1 MSSEEHP
8 ESAHDDEHTAGP
20 EGDETGEEEHGYP
33 PVQAGIRQFTFR
45 AIFTGMLLGGMLS
58 LCNVYLGLKIGWGFN
73 MSITAALLGFAFW
86 YLSTSV
92 FKTAPFGVLE
102 NNMNQTAA
110 SAAASISS
118 AGLVAPIPALTML
131 TDYEWSYT
139 VLVVWTLSVSLVGI
153 VAAIGLRKQMLIVDD
168 LPFPNGVAT
177 GETLREIYAKGAE
190 ALSRVKMLLFG
201 MALGIASKVAGL
213 IFGIGKAAVPGLIAV
228 KPGGVMAGK
237 GFSSISLKNLGFA
250 FDPSLMMISVG
261 AIIGFKACA
270 SMLVGAILSWLL
282 LGPEILEQGW
292 ADPGKNDPEALW
304 FGPMVKWMLWPG
316 VAMMVTAALTSF
328 SFSWRSM
335 LRAFTG
341 GGGKGDVED
350 PGAVHD
356 VPKKLF
362 LFSTAAALL
371 LSVVLQSSFFDVG
384 LLVGTVGV
392 ILTFALAIVA
402 GRVSGETGITPVG
415 PMGKVTQLGLG
426 AIDPGNAASN
436 LMAANVTGGAASQC
450 ADMLHDLKSGL
461 MLGAVPRLQ
470 ILSQVFGVV
479 AGALFG
485 SAAYL
490 VLIPDPKN
498 MLLTEE
504 WAAPAVAQWKAVA
517 EVFSEGLGAMPEGA
531 LDAFLIA
538 GALGILLA
546 LVEKLAPKNVVKW
559 VPSPAAMGLALVIPV
574 YYSISFF
581 LGGLLFVISKRFA
594 KEWNARFAIVLA
606 AGVIAGESLAG
617 VGDAILRVISG
628 LSGG

>member
-1 MSSEEHP
+1 MSTEGTP
-8 ESAHDDEHTAGP
+8 EK
-20 EGDETGEEEHGYP
+20 EGDASLESHESGSVSNSNHGYP
-33 PVQAGIRQFTFR
+33 EVQADVRQFTFR
-45 AIFTGMLLGGMLS
+45 AVFTGMLLGGMLS

-86 YLSTSV
+86 HLSTSI
-92 FKTAPFGVLE
+92 FKTTPFGVLE

-131 TDYEWSYT
+131 TDYEWTYT
-139 VLVVWTLSVSLVGI
+139 ILVIWTLSVSLVGI
-153 VAAIGLRKQMLIVDD
+153 VAAIGLRKQMLIVDE
-168 LPFPNGVAT
+168 LPFPGGLAT

-190 ALSRVKMLLFG
+190 ALSRVKMLLGG
-201 MALGIASKVAGL
+201 MALGAGSKIANLV
-213 IFGIGKAAVPGLIAV
+213 FGISKATIPGAISV
-228 KPGGVMAGK
+228 KSGGLMAGK

-250 FDPSLMMISVG
+250 LDPSLMMISVG
-261 AIIGFKACA
+261 TIIGFRACA
-270 SMLVGAILSWLL
+270 SMLIGAIVSWLIV
-282 LGPEILEQGW
+282 GPEVLEQGW
-292 ADPGKNDPEALW
+292 AMPGKNDPSALW
-304 FGPMVKWMLWPG
+304 FGSMVKWMLWPG

-341 GGGKGDVED
+341 SKDQTQAED
-350 PGAVHD
+350 PGAAHD
-356 VPKKLF
+356 VSKKVF
-362 LFSTAAALL
+362 LLATSGALL
-371 LSVVLQSSFFDVG
+371 LSVFLQASFFDVG
-384 LLVGTVGV
+384 LLVATVGV
-392 ILTFALAIVA
+392 LLTFALAIVA

-470 ILSQVFGVV
+470 ILSQCFGVI
-479 AGALFG
+479 AGAFFG

-517 EVFSEGLGAMPEGA
+517 EVFSEGLSAMPQGA
-531 LDAFLIA
+531 LDAFLVA
-538 GALGILLA
+538 GALGIVLA
-546 LVEKLAPKNVVKW
+546 LAEKLTSKEVARW
-559 VPSPAAMGLALVIPV
+559 IPSPSAMGLALVIPV

-581 LGGLLFVISKRFA
+581 IGGLLFLVAKRFA
-594 KEWNARFAIVLA
+594 ESWTGRFAIVLA
-606 AGVIAGESLAG
+606 AGIIAGESLAG
-617 VGDAILRVISG
+617 VGDAILKVIDG

>member
-1 MSSEEHP
+1 M
-8 ESAHDDEHTAGP
+8 
-20 EGDETGEEEHGYP
+20 
-33 PVQAGIRQFTFR
+33 V
-45 AIFTGMLLGGMLS
+45 
-58 LCNVYLGLKIGWGFN
+58 
-73 MSITAALLGFAFW
+73 
-86 YLSTSV
+86 
-92 FKTAPFGVLE
+92 
-102 NNMNQTAA
+102 
-110 SAAASISS
+110 
-118 AGLVAPIPALTML
+118 PA
-131 TDYEWSYT
+131 
-139 VLVVWTLSVSLVGI
+139 V
-153 VAAIGLRKQMLIVDD
+153 
-168 LPFPNGVAT
+168 
-177 GETLREIYAKGAE
+177 
-190 ALSRVKMLLFG
+190 
-201 MALGIASKVAGL
+201 
-213 IFGIGKAAVPGLIAV
+213 
-228 KPGGVMAGK
+228 
-237 GFSSISLKNLGFA
+237 
-250 FDPSLMMISVG
+250 
-261 AIIGFKACA
+261 
-270 SMLVGAILSWLL
+270 
-282 LGPEILEQGW
+282 
-292 ADPGKNDPEALW
+292 
-304 FGPMVKWMLWPG
+304 
-316 VAMMVTAALTSF
+316 
-328 SFSWRSM
+328 
-335 LRAFTG
+335 
-341 GGGKGDVED
+341 
-350 PGAVHD
+350 
-356 VPKKLF
+356 
-362 LFSTAAALL
+362 
-371 LSVVLQSSFFDVG
+371 
-384 LLVGTVGV
+384 
-392 ILTFALAIVA
+392 ALAIVA

>member
-213 IFGIGKAAVPGLIAV
+213 IFGI
-228 KPGGVMAGK
+228 
-237 GFSSISLKNLGFA
+237 
-250 FDPSLMMISVG
+250 
-261 AIIGFKACA
+261 
-270 SMLVGAILSWLL
+270 
-282 LGPEILEQGW
+282 
-292 ADPGKNDPEALW
+292 
-304 FGPMVKWMLWPG
+304 
-316 VAMMVTAALTSF
+316 
-328 SFSWRSM
+328 
-335 LRAFTG
+335 
-341 GGGKGDVED
+341 
-350 PGAVHD
+350 
-356 VPKKLF
+356 
-362 LFSTAAALL
+362 
-371 LSVVLQSSFFDVG
+371 
-384 LLVGTVGV
+384 
-392 ILTFALAIVA
+392 
-402 GRVSGETGITPVG
+402 
-415 PMGKVTQLGLG
+415 
-426 AIDPGNAASN
+426 
-436 LMAANVTGGAASQC
+436 
-450 ADMLHDLKSGL
+450 
-461 MLGAVPRLQ
+461 
-470 ILSQVFGVV
+470 
-479 AGALFG
+479 
-485 SAAYL
+485 
-490 VLIPDPKN
+490 
-498 MLLTEE
+498 
-504 WAAPAVAQWKAVA
+504 
-517 EVFSEGLGAMPEGA
+517 
-531 LDAFLIA
+531 
-538 GALGILLA
+538 
-546 LVEKLAPKNVVKW
+546 
-559 VPSPAAMGLALVIPV
+559 
-574 YYSISFF
+574 
-581 LGGLLFVISKRFA
+581 
-594 KEWNARFAIVLA
+594 
-606 AGVIAGESLAG
+606 
-617 VGDAILRVISG
+617 
-628 LSGG
+628 